1 MSEKIVALK
10 SPSWV
15 YLVAVFAVLI
25 VVGII
30 TS

>member
-10 SPSWV
+10 SQTWI
-15 YLVAVFAVLI
+15 YLVGAFAVLI
-25 VVGII
+25 VVGIV